1 MRITAVRC
9 QRLVLPLDPPFL
21 AAWDPEPRRSFEA
34 TVVRVETDVGLVGI
48 GSGDTMNGF
57 DDFVQLF
64 VGRDPLAIARHAR
77 TLETISFHAGRYWP
91 LEAALWD
98 LLGQACGEPVAALL
112 GGALR
117 AVPAYASWGSLR
129 DRGARAE
136 DAVALVEAGFG
147 AVKIRIARERIDE
160 GVAVVEAVRSAVGDR
175 LEIIVDL
182 NQWWRMAGDIER
194 GLGPADARRAIER
207 LRAHDVLW
215 VEEPLPGED
224 RAGMRMLR
232 EQTGVRIGG
241 GEMARTFDELLCAFE
256 DDALDVFQPDVV
268 LALGVSGAR
277 TLGELALRRNRWFT
291 PHTWTNGIGLLANLH
306 VCAGVG
312 GGPYLEFPYDP
323 PGWTP
328 ERRDFML
335 AEPVRVGADGTIA
348 VPEAPGLGVRLD
360 EEAVA
365 FYAQDTGDGRAGTA
379 GRCAAECAG
388 SASSGWATW
397 AGRCA
402 AISCGPGSR

>member
-1 MRITAVRC
+1 M
-9 QRLVLPLDPPFL
+9 
-21 AAWDPEPRRSFEA
+21 
-34 TVVRVETDVGLVGI
+34 

-112 GGALR
+112 GGALTE
-117 AVPAYASWGSLR
+117 VPAYASWGSLR
-129 DRGARAE
+129 DPGQRAE
-136 DAVALVEAGFG
+136 DAHALTEDGFR

-160 GVAVVEAVRSAVGDR
+160 GVAVVAAVRAAVADR
-175 LEIIVDL
+175 LDIMVDL
-182 NQWWRMAGDIER
+182 NQWWRMPGDIEP
-194 GLGPADARRAIER
+194 GLGPAEARRVIER
-207 LRAHDVLW
+207 LRDYGVLW
-215 VEEPLPGED
+215 VEEPLAGGD
-224 RAGMRMLR
+224 LSGMRMLR
-232 EQTGVRIGG
+232 EQTGVRIAG
-241 GEMARTFDELLCAFE
+241 GEMARTFDDLGRALEAE
-256 DDALDVFQPDVV
+256 ALDVYQPDVV
-268 LALGVSGAR
+268 LALGISGAR
-277 TLGELALRRNRWFT
+277 TLADVALRRNRWFT

-312 GGPYLEFPYDP
+312 GGPMIEFPYDP

-335 AEPVRVGADGTIA
+335 AEPVTVGPDGMLS
-348 VPEAPGLGVRLD
+348 VPDAPGLGVRLD

-365 FYAQDTGDGRAGTA
+365 FYARTG
-379 GRCAAECAG
+379 
-388 SASSGWATW
+388 SGDAV
-397 AGRCA
+397 RV
-402 AISCGPGSR
+402 